1 MPGKLIVGTIETQNI
16 KFDSDTT
23 GLTIAST
30 GDVTASSNLIKT
42 GNPCFRLSGVAGY
55 DGGAGGAYTP
65 PIGNSA
71 PHNFSRTDF
80 DVGNCIATSGT
91 TAHTRFVAPVAG
103 KYYFHSLFQIGGI
116 SANTEAR
123 YVTTYYKVS
132 GNLYSYGMQ
141 YVRDQDDGWG
151 SGNAYASLVHQDIVD
166 MAKDEYFE
174 VAIGRSS
181 SSDLSA
187 NIYDDGTNTK
197 GDGKNSRLIGYLVG

>member
-42 GNPCFRLSGVAGY
+42 GNPCFRMSGVAGY
-55 DGGAGGAYTP
+55 NGGAGGAYTP
-65 PIGNSA
+65 PISNGT
-71 PHNFSRTDF
+71 PHNFARTDF

-91 TAHTRFVAPVAG
+91 TAHTRFVAPIAG
-103 KYYFHSLFQIGGI
+103 KYYFHSMFQIGGI
-116 SANTEAR
+116 SLNTEAR
-123 YVTTYYKVS
+123 YVTTQYKVS
-132 GNLYSYGMQ
+132 GNQYSYAMQ
-141 YVRDQDDGWG
+141 YVRDQSDGWG
-151 SGNAYASLVHQDIVD
+151 DGNAYANLVHQDIID

-174 VAIGRSS
+174 VSIGRST

>member
-1 MPGKLIVGTIETQNI
+1 M
-16 KFDSDTT
+16 
-23 GLTIAST
+23 
-30 GDVTASSNLIKT
+30 
-42 GNPCFRLSGVAGY
+42 SGVAGY
-55 DGGAGGAYTP
+55 NGGGGGAYTP
-65 PIGNSA
+65 PVANST

-91 TAHTRFVAPVAG
+91 TAHTRFVAPIAG
-103 KYYFHSLFQIGGI
+103 KYYFHSMFQIGGI
-116 SANTEAR
+116 SANTESR

-132 GNLYSYGMQ
+132 GNLYSYSMQ

-151 SGNAYASLVHQDIVD
+151 SGNAYASLVHQDIID